1 MVQSGDKNRKTV
13 SNDQRQQWLRIVGGG
28 GGDCKLY
35 EGVTREQMGGMGRFS
50 S

>member
-13 SNDQRQQWLRIVGGG
+13 SNDQRGIVGGG

>member
-13 SNDQRQQWLRIVGGG
+13 SNDQQWLKIVGGG

-35 EGVTREQMGGMGRFS
+35 EGVTRGQMGSMGRFS